1 MSSPGSKR
9 AAPRQTPGLAEA
21 VVDLL
26 NSRPHATPRTPDT
39 LTDPA
44 SAAPLLL
51 PFGQAPSATLSD
63 DDVAQVRSL
72 RQALTEA
79 VRLPGTEAGQ
89 AAWTEINRL
98 AASTDFH
105 HAFNGDGRVD
115 QHQVSGSPAAGAIIR
130 AIAELVASG
139 QFSRIRICAH
149 PDCQHAFY
157 DATRSSNQRWHS
169 YEVCGNRANVAAHRT
184 RAKQDMT
191 PAGEGL
197 GDDESSGDELAREAS
212 HGDEHEERHGVHG
225 HPASTG
231 EAKAGT

>member
-1 MSSPGSKR
+1 MSSTGSGR
-9 AAPRQTPGLAEA
+9 TAPRQTPALAEA
-21 VVDLL
+21 VVELL

-51 PFGQAPSATLSD
+51 PFGQAPSAPLSD

-79 VRLPGTEAGQ
+79 VHLPGTEAGQ
-89 AAWTEINRL
+89 AAWTRINRL
-98 AASTDFH
+98 AASTGFH

-130 AIAELVASG
+130 AIADLVASG

-149 PDCQHAFY
+149 PDCRHAFY
-157 DATRSSNQRWHS
+157 DATRSGNQRWHS

-184 RAKQDMT
+184 RAK
-191 PAGEGL
+191 
-197 GDDESSGDELAREAS
+197 
-212 HGDEHEERHGVHG
+212 
-225 HPASTG
+225 HPARTQQTNRTPDTSSR
-231 EAKAGT
+231 

>member
-1 MSSPGSKR
+1 MASQGSTPT
-9 AAPRQTPGLAEA
+9 APRQTPELAEA

-51 PFGQAPSATLSD
+51 PFGQTPSVPLSD

-79 VRLPGTEAGQ
+79 VHLRGTEVGE

-98 AASTDFH
+98 AATIGFH
-105 HAFNGDGRVD
+105 HAFRGDKSVD
-115 QHQVSGSPAAGAIIR
+115 QRQVFGSPAAGAVVG
-130 AIAELVASG
+130 AIADLVARG

-157 DATRSSNQRWHS
+157 DATRSRNQRWHS

-184 RAKQDMT
+184 RAKRPTRAQ
-191 PAGEGL
+191 A
-197 GDDESSGDELAREAS
+197 
-212 HGDEHEERHGVHG
+212 EEV
-225 HPASTG
+225 T
-231 EAKAGT
+231 K